1 MTNFTISTVV
11 TTTQTLTSETGVIL
25 PGGALVTTTS
35 AINGSGSSNIYIFG
49 SLISTAGSG
58 VSFNGT
64 TARIFVT
71 GGNVSAGGQAIF
83 ANGILAVA
91 SSEISFVNSGTITSA
106 GDGVILS
113 LTNEATSNTFRFSNS
128 GTIEGLEDG
137 AAIGALDV
145 NTRLMNSG
153 TISGVNGCGL
163 AVNRGESV
171 STHGIITIHN
181 TGTIS
186 GGAGSIMGLFNP
198 LVILNAGII
207 SGDAVLST
215 RADNY
220 NGLNGIFTGTM
231 FGGTGAD
238 TLRGGDG
245 HESFDGGGD
254 GDTLLGGGGNDT
266 LMGDSG
272 ADLLR
277 GGDGNDEIDGGNDAD
292 QIFGNAGDDSLAGG
306 DGIDVMLGGSGDDT
320 LTGGLLRDVLTGGA
334 GADVF
339 DYNTAS
345 ESPFSAHSDLIRDF
359 EAGTDLIDLT
369 DLNAGVFQFQGS
381 GAFAGGG
388 VASVRVITT
397 ASGVSAVMV
406 DVDGNGSTD
415 FRILFASE
423 LALGASD
430 FLL

>member
-49 SLISTAGSG
+49 SLISSAGSG
-58 VSFNGT
+58 VLFSGT
-64 TARIFVT
+64 AARIFVT
-71 GGNVSAGGQAIF
+71 GGNVSARADAIQVF
-83 ANGILAVA
+83 AD
-91 SSEISFVNSGTITSA
+91 SEISFINSGTITAA
-106 GDGVILS
+106 GDAVDLR
-113 LTNEATSNTFRFSNS
+113 LDDVATSATFRFSNS
-128 GTIEGLEDG
+128 GTIEGLDDG
-137 AAIGALDV
+137 AVIGALDI

-153 TISGVNGCGL
+153 TISGVNGNGL
-163 AVNRGESV
+163 AFNLGQL
-171 STHGIITIHN
+171 TTTGIITIHN

-186 GGAGSIMGLFNP
+186 GGAGSIMGSLNP

-207 SGDAVLST
+207 SGDAILSF
-215 RADNY
+215 RDDNY

-306 DGIDVMLGGSGDDT
+306 DGIDVLQGGSGDDT
-320 LTGGLLRDVLTGGA
+320 LSGGLLRDVLTGGA

-345 ESPFSAHSDLIRDF
+345 ESPFTAQSDLIRDF
-359 EAGTDLIDLT
+359 QPGTDLIDLT

>member
-11 TTTQTLTSETGVIL
+11 TTTQTLTTETGVIL
-25 PGGALVTTTS
+25 PGGALVTTAS
-35 AINGSGSSNIYIFG
+35 AINGSGSSSIYIFG
-49 SLISTAGSG
+49 SLISTFGHG
-58 VSFNGT
+58 VSFSGT
-64 TARIFVT
+64 SARIFVT
-71 GGNVSAGGQAIF
+71 GGNVSSDADAI
-83 ANGILAVA
+83 GVTA
-91 SSEISFVNSGTITSA
+91 SSEIFFVNSGTITS
-106 GDGVILS
+106 GDDAVDLRLS
-113 LTNEATSNTFRFSNS
+113 TEASSETFRFSNS
-128 GTIEGLEDG
+128 GTIEGLGDG
-137 AAIGALDV
+137 AVIGALDI

-153 TISGVNGCGL
+153 TITGVQGRGL
-163 AVNRGESV
+163 AFDVGQPNA
-171 STHGIITIHN
+171 TGIITIHN

-186 GGAGSIMGLFNP
+186 GGAGSIIGQNNA

-207 SGDAVLST
+207 SGDAILSF
-215 RADNY
+215 RDDNY
-220 NGLNGIFTGTM
+220 NGLNGSFTGTM

-266 LMGDSG
+266 LAGDSG

-292 QIFGNAGDDSLAGG
+292 QIFGNAGDDSLSGG
-306 DGIDVMLGGSGDDT
+306 DGIDVLQGGSGDDT
-320 LTGGLLRDVLTGGA
+320 LSGGLLRDVLTGGA
-334 GADVF
+334 GVDVF

-345 ESPFSAHSDLIRDF
+345 ESSFSAHSDLIRDF
-359 EAGTDLIDLT
+359 QPGIDLIDLT

-397 ASGVSAVMV
+397 ASGVSAVMA